1 MHAPRISR
9 VVPAWVLALVVTA
22 LFSLQV
28 IAAVHDAGQRLG
40 FAAGD
45 GPRGVLVASVRE
57 GLPADR
63 AGLKDGDQIL
73 AVDGQAV
80 TDLAEYDAR
89 VGSFRRGR
97 PVSLRV
103 LRGGTVLD
111 VRVVPGVSLQALPLV
126 LNGLAAAGFL
136 AVAVLAL
143 FQGLGEPRV
152 RLLFAF
158 TATVAVEITLPLQA
172 IVPAG
177 LDAVMFSAFYLLT
190 GLQIGVQLHLASLIP
205 ERHAWLRNRP
215 WIVPLYY
222 AVGLGLGSA
231 ACAAWLTE
239 TPWSLETAER
249 LLLEWG
255 LPVWSLTVALLL
267 AVQALGHP
275 EPRGR
280 HQAGLA
286 LTATIPWMLY
296 GLSATILERSG
307 VQLPAWSGSLE
318 ALILLGYPVAFFVA
332 IFRYHLFDI
341 ELVVRRGLIYTTLT
355 GSLALVFYAALGVGS
370 AVFSRFVE
378 GPAPVWTV
386 SASTLLLGLVFAPLR
401 RSLHHLI
408 GRRFFPERVALRQ
421 ELIALAGELPALGK
435 LPLMGERL
443 VERLTAIFLARSA
456 TLLIANPETGQL
468 SVLATSQDGPTTSDD
483 PTSLTIPL
491 LHQERLVGLL
501 IVGRKEGSRA
511 WPAEE
516 VDLLGLLAHHVAAVL
531 ENARL
536 FESATYEGLTGL
548 LRREAILERLDRE
561 LERALRYGRPLAVA
575 IADLDHFKRVNDQLG
590 HLAGDALLR
599 RVARILSDG
608 LRSADRVGRYGGEEF
623 LLVLPETDLE
633 GAFGVAEK
641 IRLSIQGTNVARED
655 GTPSDLTASV
665 SIGLAVLEEGGD
677 RVTGRDLIAEA
688 DRRLYEAKAGG
699 RNRVCPDLQTS
710 DQNAP
715 DQNAMINPT
724 LPSPW
729 NNPSLSSSK
738 RSKRSSS
745 SKSVPRSV
753 Q

>member
-1 MHAPRISR
+1 MRVSRLFR
-9 VVPAWVLALVVTA
+9 VVPAWALALVVAA
-22 LFSLQV
+22 LFSFQV
-28 IAAVHDAGQRLG
+28 IAAVRDAGQRLG
-40 FAAGD
+40 FVPGED
-45 GPRGVLVASVRE
+45 LVVASVRA
-57 GLPADR
+57 GLAADR
-63 AGLKDGDQIL
+63 AGLKAGDRIV
-73 AVDGQAV
+73 AVNGQPV
-80 TDLAEYDAR
+80 TGLAEYDALAR
-89 VGSFRRGR
+89 SFRRGR
-97 PVSLRV
+97 PVSLGVVRAGADLV
-103 LRGGTVLD
+103 LRI
-111 VRVVPGVSLQALPLV
+111 VPGVALHLWPLV

-136 AVAVLAL
+136 AVASLAL
-143 FQGLGEPRV
+143 FQGLGELRV

-158 TATVAVEITLPLQA
+158 TATVALETTLPLQA
-172 IVPAG
+172 IVPARIG
-177 LDAVMFSAFYLLT
+177 DAMFSAFYLLT

-205 ERHAWLRNRP
+205 ERHAWLRNHP

-222 AVGLGLGSA
+222 LVGLGLGSA

-255 LPVWSLTVALLL
+255 LPVWSMAVALLL

-286 LTATIPWMLY
+286 LTATIPWMLF
-296 GLSATILERSG
+296 GLAATVLEGSG
-307 VQLPAWSGSLE
+307 VRLPAWTSSLE
-318 ALILLGYPVAFFVA
+318 SLILLGYPVAFFLA

-355 GSLALVFYAALGVGS
+355 GSLALVFYAALGVGG
-370 AVFSRFVE
+370 AVFTRFVE

-386 SASTLLLGLVFAPLR
+386 SASTLLLGLIFSPLR
-401 RSLHHLI
+401 RSLHRFI

-443 VERLTAIFLARSA
+443 VERLTSIFLARSA
-456 TLLIANPETGQL
+456 TLMIANPETGSL
-468 SVLATSQDGPTTSDD
+468 EILATTPDASDD
-483 PTSLTIPL
+483 DCLTIPL
-491 LHQERLVGLL
+491 LHQERRVGLL

-548 LRREAILERLDRE
+548 LRREAILERLDAE

-599 RVARILSDG
+599 RVAQILAG
-608 LRSADRVGRYGGEEF
+608 ALRGTDRVGRYGGEEF
-623 LLVLPETDLE
+623 LLVLPETHLE

-641 IRLSIQGTNVARED
+641 IRLRIQGMNVARED
-655 GTPSDLTASV
+655 GSPSDLTASV
-665 SIGLAVLEEGGD
+665 SIGLAVMREGGGP
-677 RVTGRDLIAEA
+677 VTGRDLIAAA

-699 RNRVCPDLQTS
+699 RNRVCPDPKE
-710 DQNAP
+710 P
-715 DQNAMINPT
+715 DQKEIISPT
-724 LPSPW
+724 LPSTW
-729 NNPSLSSSK
+729 TNPSPSSSW
-738 RSKRSSS
+738 
-745 SKSVPRSV
+745 
-753 Q
+753 